1 MRNYRV
7 VFKELQ
13 LISLTYFI
21 IYIINFIFV
30 KLMHYLIDIMFIF
43 IILQYYIIYITFIY
57 YIIDIILIFITFMYY
72 IIDIDID
79 LFRIW
84 SR

>member
-1 MRNYRV
+1 
-7 VFKELQ
+7 
-13 LISLTYFI
+13 
-21 IYIINFIFV
+21 
-30 KLMHYLIDIMFIF
+30 MHYLIDIMFIF

-84 SR
+84 SRWWLDGGQSFSIHRCSVRLC